1 VIAMRTTGYVLIN
14 FRLCQASQHTK
25 ERREIKVFNPGVRS
39 FNALGVRHPLADHA
53 MDCLTQQRKIWPQ
66 LVSSLTDKMDEVRSN
81 KEVVAA
87 LSDPKTSARFA
98 ELGSEPLTGA
108 N

>member
-53 MDCLTQQRKIWPQ
+53 MDCLTQAEG
-66 LVSSLTDKMDEVRSN
+66 LATLGHSLTDKMDEVRT
-81 KEVVAA
+81 APA
-87 LSDPKTSARFA
+87 
-98 ELGSEPLTGA
+98 PL
-108 N
+108 